1 MTETNSPRL
10 LALIGCDDEWM
21 CRSLESVFA
30 ERRYDVTRTATG
42 KQALT
47 LARRGGYDVL
57 VLNERLDGLTGVE
70 VCIALRDDP
79 LFDHTTPIV
88 IISSAHSTLPGRTAA
103 YAAGAWEYCHL
114 PIDFDALFL
123 KLGTFLR
130 ARREL
135 GESQAKSMMDPASGL
150 YTPFGLHQ
158 LAEQLEA
165 RAVRK
170 HEPFACL
177 AFSSQ
182 PSESQSPQRA
192 TDGKGG
198 TFADI
203 AHVVR
208 EQARRSDVVA
218 KTGDSQLAILAPD
231 TDAEGARLLVAR
243 LQRELEA
250 ASKNARLG
258 SFRMRAGYCAVS
270 DLAAANVDLNELVH
284 RAESALAQVGAP
296 GQGEAVVSFDE
307 LPASST
313 SANSLNAFPPQAR
326 VNTIV

>member
-1 MTETNSPRL
+1 MTETNSHKL
-10 LALIGCDDEWM
+10 LALIGCNDEWM
-21 CRSLESVFA
+21 CRSLETVFA
-30 ERRYDVTRTATG
+30 ERSYEVTRTGNG
-42 KQALT
+42 KQALK
-47 LARRGGYDVL
+47 LARKGGYDVL
-57 VLNERLDGLTGVE
+57 VLDERLDGLTGVE
-70 VCIALRDDP
+70 ICVALRDDP
-79 LFDHTTPIV
+79 LFDHATPSV
-88 IISSAHSTLPGRTAA
+88 IISSAHSTLPGRSAA

-114 PIDFDALFL
+114 PIDFEALFL

-130 ARREL
+130 ARQEL
-135 GESQAKSMMDPASGL
+135 AASQANSMMDPASGL

-182 PSESQSPQRA
+182 PADSQSPHRSV
-192 TDGKGG
+192 DGNGG
-198 TFADI
+198 AFSDI

-208 EQARRSDVVA
+208 EQARRSDVIA

-231 TDAEGARLLVAR
+231 TDAAGARLLVAR

-250 ASKNARLG
+250 ASKNARFG
-258 SFRMRAGYCAVS
+258 SSFRMRAGYCAVS

-307 LPASST
+307 LPAS
-313 SANSLNAFPPQAR
+313 
-326 VNTIV
+326 